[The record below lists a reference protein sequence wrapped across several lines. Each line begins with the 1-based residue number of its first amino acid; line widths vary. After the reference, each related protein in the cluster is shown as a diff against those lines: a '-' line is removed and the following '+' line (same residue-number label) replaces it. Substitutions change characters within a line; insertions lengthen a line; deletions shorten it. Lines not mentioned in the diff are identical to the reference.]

1 MTTQQLVLS
10 LVLATMVFS
19 VALELRVDDFR
30 RVAQAPRLVLI
41 GQIPQFILLPGATWL
56 ATLLLDLPP
65 NVEAAMI
72 LVACCPGGSLSNVV
86 THHGRGNTAL
96 SVSISAVAALLALV
110 LTPFNFTW
118 MVSTNP
124 ATAGWLRQLDID
136 ASDIWW
142 SLLALLA
149 LPMAL
154 GLLCSHQAPALTAR
168 IRKPLG
174 TFSLV
179 ALLLFI
185 VAGLIKERQ
194 LLNAA
199 LLPQLLIVVLHNAGG
214 LFLGWAA
221 ATAFRVA
228 ERDRRHHDR
237 GRHAELGPGPGHHRR
252 AIQRRP
258 GHGDHR
264 QPVGH
269 VAHRQRH
276 DTRHTV
282 EKTRCSTRS
291 LKAPPSSTAPA
302 RRRSPRTWPCRTA
315 ASPKWAASP
324 PPRANA
330 SLPMAPG
337 SHRASWTSTPTTTAR
352 PPGTRPSA
360 PASTTA

>member
-19 VALELRVDDFR
+19 VALELKVDDFR

-41 GQIPQFILLPGATWL
+41 GQIPQFILLPGATWI

-65 NVEAAMI
+65 NIEAAMI

-96 SVSISAVAALLALV
+96 SVSISAVAAVLALF

-185 VAGLIKERQ
+185 VAGLIKERH
-194 LLNAA
+194 LLNVQ
-199 LLPQLLIVVLHNAGG
+199 LLPQLLIVVLHNAAG

-221 ATAFRVA
+221 ATVFHVA
-228 ERDRRHHDR
+228 ERDRRAIMIE
-237 GRHAELGPGPGHHRR
+237 GGMQNSGLALGIIAVQFNSDLGMVII
-252 AIQRRP
+252 A
-258 GHGDHR
+258 
-264 QPVGH
+264 
-269 VAHRQRH
+269 
-276 DTRHTV
+276 
-282 EKTRCSTRS
+282 S
-291 LKAPPSSTAPA
+291 LWGMWHIVSGMTLATLW
-302 RRRSPRTWPCRTA
+302 RRRD
-315 ASPKWAASP
+315 
-324 PPRANA
+324 
-330 SLPMAPG
+330 
-337 SHRASWTSTPTTTAR
+337 AR
-352 PPGTRPSA
+352 LGL
-360 PASTTA
+360 